1 MTFRNHE
8 HFSDITKDKSCAFVS
23 VGQNV
28 DSCMEAVHEA
38 LWKGGI
44 YPSDVFGFQVLVE
57 SFGVKWYFYSEREYC
72 VVVNGFIK

>member
-1 MTFRNHE
+1 MGAH
-8 HFSDITKDKSCAFVS
+8 
-23 VGQNV
+23 
-28 DSCMEAVHEA
+28 MEAVHEA